1 MRHDDT
7 HESGWHWRDYLFSLG
22 PVIALC
28 VVAIGIFVWLVDPA
42 PPSTLTISAG
52 PRDSSFMIVAKR
64 YHDILAKNHINL
76 VVLPSEGSLDNLRKL
91 VDHKEKIDLAL
102 VQGGVA
108 TGLDTSSLMS
118 LGNMFYAPIIVLYR
132 GPTATRLSEFAGKR
146 IAIGREGSGTR
157 VISLSLLKDNGIEPG
172 GATSLLP
179 LDGDGAAHALSDG
192 SVDVAMLNG
201 DSATRGMMLRLSEQ
215 PGISVMD
222 FAQVEAYTR
231 RFPYLNEIDLTPGV
245 LDLGTNMPDHTIHL
259 ISPTVELVAR
269 SSLHPALSDLLIEAA
284 QEVHGKADVLQ
295 HAGEFPNATVHEYR
309 ISDDAE
315 RYYKSG
321 KGFLYRE
328 LPFWLASV
336 VDRLLVFLVPVI
348 VLLFPALRL
357 VPAVYRWRVR
367 SRIYRWYGALI
378 SIERSAYD
386 NATDAQRATLL
397 HQLDHIEGAINR
409 LKMPLAHADAFY
421 VLREHVNFVR
431 RRLTEAARER
441 TAA

>member
-1 MRHDDT
+1 MKHHDTPDST
-7 HESGWHWRDYLFSLG
+7 SHWRDFAFSMG
-22 PVIALC
+22 PVIALV
-28 VVAIGIFVWLVDPA
+28 VVAIGLFVWLVDPA

-52 PRDSSFMIVAKR
+52 PRDSSFMVVANR
-64 YHDILAKNHINL
+64 YREILARNHIRL
-76 VVLPSEGSLDNLRKL
+76 IVLPSEGSLQNVHRLLDPAVK
-91 VDHKEKIDLAL
+91 VDLAL

-118 LGNMFYAPIIVLYR
+118 LGNMFYAPVVICYR
-132 GPTATRLSEFAGKR
+132 GQGVTRLSEFAGKR

-157 VISLSLLKDNGIEPG
+157 VMALQLLAANGIKPG
-172 GATSLLP
+172 GPTQLLP
-179 LDGDGAAHALSDG
+179 IDGDAAGKALVDG
-192 SVDVAMLNG
+192 SIDVAVLNS
-201 DSATRGMMLRLSEQ
+201 DSANRRMMLDISEQ

-222 FAQVEAYTR
+222 FAQVDAYTR
-231 RFPYLNEIDLTPGV
+231 RFPYLSEVDLTPGV
-245 LDLGTNMPDHTIHL
+245 LDLGRDIPPQTIRL

-309 ISDDAE
+309 IGDDAV

-328 LPFWLASV
+328 FPFWLASV
-336 VDRLLVFLVPVI
+336 ADRLLVLLVPII

-386 NATDAQRATLL
+386 NATPEQRARLL
-397 HQLDHIEGAINR
+397 SELDHIEGAINR
-409 LKMPLAHADAFY
+409 MKMPLAHADAFY

-431 RRLTEAARER
+431 RRLDDVARQR
-441 TAA
+441 APG